1 MTTNTTQHPAP
12 ETLASVLAE
21 VGLTVSLT
29 VQRADGRP
37 LDANDLAA
45 LDAAVIC
52 HDLEHASP
60 RSDEEAAKAASLA
73 PQAPALQATG
83 TDG

>member
-1 MTTNTTQHPAP
+1 M
-12 ETLASVLAE
+12 
-21 VGLTVSLT
+21 
-29 VQRADGRP
+29 P
-37 LDANDLAA
+37 LNSADLAA

-52 HDLEHASP
+52 HDLEHAAP
-60 RSDEEAAKAASLA
+60 RSDDEAAKAASLA